1 MLRALAWML
10 IGGLVLPVAT
20 MAQEAPATPPAGTT
34 PLGVRQQRVERMME
48 ELERKFRTLRQAIE
62 KNEPDRAKRLE
73 ETYNKAKELLIQ
85 QRMGEITKLL
95 DQARARHRASRAE
108 LPRTIAMMSAGE
120 PVIPTVHVEG

>member
-1 MLRALAWML
+1 MLRAFAWML
-10 IGGLVLPVAT
+10 IAGLMVPAALWS
-20 MAQEAPATPPAGTT
+20 QEGPAAVPSGTT

-48 ELERKFRTLRQAIE
+48 ELERKFRTLRQSIE

-95 DQARARHRASRAE
+95 DQARLDTA
-108 LPRTIAMMSAGE
+108 T
-120 PVIPTVHVEG
+120 